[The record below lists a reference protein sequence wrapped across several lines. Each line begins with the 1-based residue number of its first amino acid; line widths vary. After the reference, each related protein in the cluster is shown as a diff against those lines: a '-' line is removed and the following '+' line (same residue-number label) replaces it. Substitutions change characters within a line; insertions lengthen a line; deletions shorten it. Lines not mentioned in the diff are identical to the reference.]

1 MWRRPVGRS
10 PVRIIFSVFI
20 AIKFVATKLQ
30 KIALT
35 AKYAAF
41 AFEKRGKCG
50 RNIARKAC
58 FLRKKLCGIKKMPIF
73 APLLQRERAF
83 SSAGSEH
90 LPYKQRVGGSNP
102 STPTLNI
109 GVSLWI
115 LLFLYFCCSVKPF
128 WYYSRIA
135 PIARIF
141 LLVLSALAPRRW
153 RIWRILWALHA
164 HFAIGP

>member
-20 AIKFVATKLQ
+20 AIKFVATKLL

-102 STPTLNI
+102 STPTKKFPNPACRYALRAFSSAGSEHLPYKQRVGGSNPSTPTNKN
-109 GVSLWI
+109 GNRKTVAVFI
-115 LLFLYFCCSVKPF
+115 LC
-128 WYYSRIA
+128 
-135 PIARIF
+135 
-141 LLVLSALAPRRW
+141 
-153 RIWRILWALHA
+153 RILQGVWHIL
-164 HFAIGP
+164 